1 MNKLISNEN
10 GVMWIETESGETFG
24 IVSSIEI
31 LDEDGLKFSDDTFK
45 VLEIAGVEL
54 EQDFENQKTS
64 FETDQGVIEFENLN
78 LDAIYN

>member
-1 MNKLISNEN
+1 MKKLISNEN

-54 EQDFENQKTS
+54 EQDFEN
-64 FETDQGVIEFENLN
+64 
-78 LDAIYN
+78 